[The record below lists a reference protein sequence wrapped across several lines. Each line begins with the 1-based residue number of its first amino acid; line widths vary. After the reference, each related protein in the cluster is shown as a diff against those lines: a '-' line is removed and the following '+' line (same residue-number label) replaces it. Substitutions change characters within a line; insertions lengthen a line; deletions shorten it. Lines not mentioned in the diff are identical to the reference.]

1 MALDIKTL
9 RTGSTVL
16 YKGERVEVWSIE
28 KECGCYGIT
37 VHNKAKK
44 YEDNMFHSS
53 KEPYLIQ
60 TGVKRLDPI
69 PITEELLREL
79 GFEYGTDW
87 NRYSRKYYLGKNDV
101 GEDTYYEIIM
111 NRWNDKWIISIF
123 HYYIICETI
132 LLSSVKYLHELEQF
146 VFMTCKTEL
155 ISNN

>member
-1 MALDIKTL
+1 MGLDIKTL
-9 RTGSTVL
+9 RIGSSVL

-53 KEPYLIQ
+53 KDPYLIQ

-79 GFEYGTDW
+79 GFSDAHENITTYTKKIGEHFI
-87 NRYSRKYYLGKNDV
+87 YLIKIN
-101 GEDTYYEIIM
+101 GEETYDLSIIHNNGIRNVAM
-111 NRWNDKWIISIF
+111 
-123 HYYIICETI
+123 E
-132 LLSSVKYLHELEQF
+132 VKYLHELEQF